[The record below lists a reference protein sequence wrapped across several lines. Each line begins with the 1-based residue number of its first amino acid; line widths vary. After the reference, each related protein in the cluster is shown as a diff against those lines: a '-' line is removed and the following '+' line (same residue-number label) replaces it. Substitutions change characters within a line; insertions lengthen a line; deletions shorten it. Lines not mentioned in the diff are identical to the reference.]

1 MTVFAYPSGEYGQ
14 NVPLPPGAN
23 ADVFAGEEGH
33 SNASGLTPFIDEALR
48 HSGFDQAV
56 AVVVPGTE
64 MAASPADSPYRF
76 PRSGESPQK
85 SDPDVIAMTDGEMK
99 LPAISPDYQWLD
111 CKPVAANADA
121 IWVAGA
127 SAPYLYEL
135 DALTGRTKQVV
146 HLAELQAG
154 REKQP
159 VLAAGLMQKP
169 DGSLMV
175 YQQKGWWD
183 GGQARLVTF
192 RLSGD
197 NVVDAKTQILSEDAA
212 WFVGVTLNGTQLV
225 GMTEEG
231 QFYAFDGAGVQSLFN
246 VANDAPGWKA
256 DDVGRFAGLAFAHG
270 LYYVVDRKAGRLLGI
285 DPANGTIRESSAI
298 SSGADIR
305 AVGGD
310 DHYLWLVDY
319 GQERRMVIRM
329 RASGVAP

>member
-1 MTVFAYPSGEYGQ
+1 
-14 NVPLPPGAN
+14 
-23 ADVFAGEEGH
+23 VFAGEEGH

-48 HSGFDQAV
+48 RSGFDQAV

-64 MAASPADSPYRF
+64 MGASPADSPFRF
-76 PRSGESPQK
+76 PRSGESPQN

-111 CKPVAANADA
+111 IKPVAANASA

-127 SAPYLYEL
+127 SAPYMYQL

-146 HLAELQAG
+146 RVDQLQAG

-159 VLAAGLMQKP
+159 VLAAGLMQEP
-169 DGSLMV
+169 DGSFIV

-192 RLSGD
+192 KLSGD
-197 NVVDAKTQILSEDAA
+197 NVVDAKTQILGEDAA
-212 WFVGVTLNGTQLV
+212 WFVGVTLNGTQV
-225 GMTEEG
+225 IGMTEEG
-231 QFYAFDGAGVQSLFN
+231 QFYALDGAGVQSLFN

-256 DDVGRFAGLAFAHG
+256 DDVGRFAGLTFARG
-270 LYYVVDRKAGRLLGI
+270 LYYIVDRKAGRLLGI
-285 DPANGTIRESSAI
+285 DPANGAITESSALPNDI
-298 SSGADIR
+298 DIR

-319 GQERRMVIRM
+319 GHERRVVIRM